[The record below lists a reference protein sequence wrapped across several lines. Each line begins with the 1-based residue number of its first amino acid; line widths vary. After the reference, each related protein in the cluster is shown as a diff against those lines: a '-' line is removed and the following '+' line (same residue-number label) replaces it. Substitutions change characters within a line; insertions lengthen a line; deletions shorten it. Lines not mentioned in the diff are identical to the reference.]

1 MNKTFTI
8 NLANQIFN
16 INDDA
21 YETLLAY
28 FSSLE
33 KFYANE
39 EGKEDIIT
47 DIKARFAELFF
58 EKGKNYIIT
67 KEDAEQLV
75 VLKRLL

>member
-28 FSSLE
+28 FGSLD

-39 EGKEDIIT
+39 EGKDEIIS
-47 DIKARFAELFF
+47 DIKDRFAELFLA
-58 EKGKNYIIT
+58 KVKII
-67 KEDAEQLV
+67 
-75 VLKRLL
+75 LLQKKMQIW